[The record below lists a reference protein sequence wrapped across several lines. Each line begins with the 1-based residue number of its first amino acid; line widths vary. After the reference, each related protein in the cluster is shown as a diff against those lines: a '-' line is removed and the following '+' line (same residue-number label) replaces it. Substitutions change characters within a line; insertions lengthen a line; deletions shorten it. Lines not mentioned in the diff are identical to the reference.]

1 MLALLNILDIK
12 QDPDALFHWLMAIAL
27 EIVVVGMLIGAL
39 IGVVTFWRKQM
50 PPKQRA
56 VIGAFA
62 GFFISIAGV
71 VVLLI
76 CSEALRYLML

>member
-12 QDPDALFHWLMAIAL
+12 QDPDALFQWLMATAL
-27 EIVVVGMLIGAL
+27 EFVIIGMILGAL
-39 IGVVTFWRKQM
+39 VGVVTFWRKQM

-62 GFFISIAGV
+62 GFFVSIAGLV
-71 VVLLI
+71 ALLI